1 MDRRNFIQVGGLGAL
16 GVTFSDILRA
26 QASYDGPTPRIKSV
40 INIFLPGGISVQES
54 WDPKPNAPVEYR
66 GPYGAIDTSVPG
78 IQLSELFPNVAKIMN
93 KATIIRSMT
102 HGEAA
107 HERGTHNMFTGWKPS
122 PALQYPALGSIVS
135 HELGVRNNLP
145 AYISIPNQ
153 ANEFDTT
160 GFISSTHGTF
170 SLGSDPA
177 DPNFK
182 VRDLTLPDNI
192 TLDRFNRRK
201 NILEAVDNKFKSIAD
216 SDNVIATDDFYKRAY
231 SLISSK
237 NAIDAFDLSKE
248 DAKVRED
255 YGNNQAGQ
263 RLLMARRLVEA
274 GTRYITVTYGGWD
287 HHDNIQGAMQ
297 SNVPALDK
305 ALSQLIIDL
314 DQRGMLNETLVL
326 VTSEFG
332 RTPKINNTAGRD
344 HWPRVF
350 STFLAGGPVKRGFAY
365 GASDSLGGEV
375 DDMPVSPGDI
385 SATVFNLLGI
395 NPEKTLMTPDLR
407 PIAISP
413 GKIITDILG

>member
-1 MDRRNFIQVGGLGAL
+1 MNRRNFIQVGGIGAL

-26 QASYDGPTPRIKSV
+26 QSSYDGPKPKIKSV
-40 INIFLPGGISVQES
+40 INIFLPGGMAMQES
-54 WDPKPNAPVEYR
+54 WDPKPNAPVEYK
-66 GPYGAIDTSVPG
+66 GPYNAIDTSVSG

-93 KATIIRSMT
+93 KATIVRSMT

-122 PALQYPALGSIVS
+122 PALKYPAMGSIVS
-135 HELGVRNNLP
+135 HELGVRNNIP
-145 AYISIPNQ
+145 SYVSIPNQ
-153 ANEFDTT
+153 ANEFDAT
-160 GFISSTHGTF
+160 GFISTKYSTF

-192 TLDRFNRRK
+192 TIDRFERRK
-201 NILEAVDNKFKSIAD
+201 NILETVDNKFKTVAQ
-216 SDNVIATDDFYKRAY
+216 SDNVKAIDEFYNRAY

-237 NAIDAFDLSKE
+237 QAIEAFDITKE
-248 DAKVRED
+248 DVKVREA

-263 RLLMARRLVEA
+263 RFLMARRLVEA
-274 GTRYITVTYGGWD
+274 GTRYVTVTYGGWD
-287 HHDNIQGAMQ
+287 HHDNIKTAMA

-305 ALSQLIIDL
+305 ALAQLVTDL
-314 DQRGMLNETLVL
+314 DQRGLLSETLIL

-350 STFLAGGPVKRGFAY
+350 STFMAGGPIKQGFVY
-365 GASDSLGGEV
+365 GSSDALGGEV
-375 DDMPVSPGDI
+375 DQDPVSPGDI
-385 SATVFNLLGI
+385 SATVFSLLGI

-407 PIAISP
+407 PVLISP
-413 GKIITDILG
+413 GKILSEVIA

>member
-1 MDRRNFIQVGGLGAL
+1 MNRRNFIQVGGLGAL
-16 GVTFSDILRA
+16 GLSFSDILRA
-26 QASYDGPTPRIKSV
+26 QSSYDGPTPKIKSV

-54 WDPKPNAPVEYR
+54 WDPKPNAPVEYK
-66 GPYGAIDTSVPG
+66 GPYGAIDTSVAG
-78 IQLSELFPNVAKIMN
+78 IQLSELLPNVAKIMN

-122 PALQYPALGSIVS
+122 PALKYPAMGSIVS

-145 AYISIPNQ
+145 AYVSIPNQ

-160 GFISSTHGTF
+160 GFISSKHGTF

-177 DPNFK
+177 DPKFK

-192 TLDRFNRRK
+192 TMERFDRRK
-201 NILEAVDNKFKSIAD
+201 NILETVDNKFKSIAD
-216 SDNVIATDDFYKRAY
+216 SDNVVAIDEFYQRAY
-231 SLISSK
+231 NLISSK
-237 NAIDAFDLSKE
+237 QAIEAFDIAKE
-248 DAKVRED
+248 DLKIREN

-263 RLLMARRLVEA
+263 RLLMARRLIEA
-274 GTRYITVTYGGWD
+274 GTRYVTVTYGSWD
-287 HHDNIQGAMQ
+287 HHDGIQGAMKL
-297 SNVPALDK
+297 NVPALDK
-305 ALSQLIIDL
+305 ALSQLITDL
-314 DQRGMLNETLVL
+314 DERGMLSETLVL

-350 STFLAGGPVKRGFAY
+350 STFIAGGPIKQGFQY
-365 GASDSLGGEV
+365 GTSDSLGGEV
-375 DDMPVSPGDI
+375 EEDPVSPGDI

-407 PIAISP
+407 PITISP
-413 GKIITDILG
+413 GKIITDIIG

>member
-1 MDRRNFIQVGGLGAL
+1 MNRRNFIQVGGIGAL
-16 GVTFSDILRA
+16 GVTFRDILRA
-26 QASYDGPTPRIKSV
+26 QSSYDGPKPKIKSV
-40 INIFLPGGISVQES
+40 INIFLPGGMAMQES
-54 WDPKPNAPVEYR
+54 WDPKPNAPVEYK
-66 GPYGAIDTSVPG
+66 GPYNAIDTSVSG

-93 KATIIRSMT
+93 KATIVRSMT

-122 PALQYPALGSIVS
+122 PALKYPAMGSIVS
-135 HELGVRNNLP
+135 HELGVRNNIP
-145 AYISIPNQ
+145 SYVSIPNQ
-153 ANEFDTT
+153 ANEFDAT
-160 GFISSTHGTF
+160 GFISTKYSTF

-192 TLDRFNRRK
+192 TIDRFERRK
-201 NILEAVDNKFKSIAD
+201 NILETVDNKFKTVAQ
-216 SDNVIATDDFYKRAY
+216 SDNVKAIDEFYNRAY

-237 NAIDAFDLSKE
+237 QAIEAFDITKE
-248 DAKVRED
+248 DVKVREA

-263 RLLMARRLVEA
+263 RFLMARRLVEA
-274 GTRYITVTYGGWD
+274 GTRYVTVTYGGWD
-287 HHDNIQGAMQ
+287 HHDNIKTAMA

-305 ALSQLIIDL
+305 ALAQLVTDL
-314 DQRGMLNETLVL
+314 DQRGLLSETLIL

-350 STFLAGGPVKRGFAY
+350 STFMAGGPIKQGFVY
-365 GASDSLGGEV
+365 GSSDALGGEV
-375 DDMPVSPGDI
+375 DQDPVSPGDI
-385 SATVFNLLGI
+385 SATVFSLLGI

-407 PIAISP
+407 PVLISP
-413 GKIITDILG
+413 GKILSEVIA

>member
-1 MDRRNFIQVGGLGAL
+1 MNRRNFIQVGGIGAL
-16 GVTFSDILRA
+16 GVTFRDILRA
-26 QASYDGPTPRIKSV
+26 QSSYDGPKPKIKSV
-40 INIFLPGGISVQES
+40 INIFLPGGMAMQES
-54 WDPKPNAPVEYR
+54 WDPKPNAPVEYK
-66 GPYGAIDTSVPG
+66 GPYNAIDTSVSG

-93 KATIIRSMT
+93 KATIVRSMT

-122 PALQYPALGSIVS
+122 PALKYPAMGSIVS
-135 HELGVRNNLP
+135 HELGVRNNIP
-145 AYISIPNQ
+145 SYVSIPNQ
-153 ANEFDTT
+153 ANEFDAT
-160 GFISSTHGTF
+160 GFVSTKYSTF

-192 TLDRFNRRK
+192 TIDRFERRK
-201 NILEAVDNKFKSIAD
+201 NILETVDNKFKTVAQ
-216 SDNVIATDDFYKRAY
+216 SDNVKAIDEFYNRAY

-237 NAIDAFDLSKE
+237 QAIEAFDITKE
-248 DAKVRED
+248 DVKVREA

-263 RLLMARRLVEA
+263 RFLMARRLVEA
-274 GTRYITVTYGGWD
+274 GTRYVTVTYGGWD
-287 HHDNIQGAMQ
+287 HHDNIKTAMA

-305 ALSQLIIDL
+305 ALAQLVTDL
-314 DQRGMLNETLVL
+314 DQRGLLSETLIL

-350 STFLAGGPVKRGFAY
+350 STFMAGGPIKQGFVY
-365 GASDSLGGEV
+365 GSSDALGGEV
-375 DDMPVSPGDI
+375 DQDPVSPGDI
-385 SATVFNLLGI
+385 SATVFSLLGI

-407 PIAISP
+407 PVLISP
-413 GKIITDILG
+413 GKILSEVIA

>member
-1 MDRRNFIQVGGLGAL
+1 MNRRNFIQVGGLGCL
-16 GVTFSDILRA
+16 GLTFSDILRA
-26 QASYDGPTPRIKSV
+26 QASYDGPAPKVKSV
-40 INIFLPGGISVQES
+40 INIFLPGGIAVQES

-66 GPYGAIDTSVPG
+66 GPFSAIDTSANG

-122 PALQYPALGSIVS
+122 PALQYPAMGSVVS
-135 HELGVRNNLP
+135 HELGVRNNIP

-153 ANEFDTT
+153 ANEFDST
-160 GFISSTHGTF
+160 GFISTKHSTF

-192 TLDRFNRRK
+192 TIDRFARRK
-201 NILEAVDNKFKSIAD
+201 GLLETVDSRFKNIAE
-216 SDNVIATDDFYKRAY
+216 SDNVSAIDEFYQRAY
-231 SLISSK
+231 NLISSDQ
-237 NAIDAFDLSKE
+237 AISAFNISSE
-248 DAKVRED
+248 DAKVRES
-255 YGNNQAGQ
+255 YGNTQAGQ
-263 RLLMARRLVEA
+263 RLLMARRLIEA
-274 GTRYITVTYGGWD
+274 GTRYVTVTYGSWD

-297 SNVPALDK
+297 SNMPALDK
-305 ALSQLIIDL
+305 ALSQLIADL
-314 DQRGMLNETLVL
+314 DDRGLLSETLVL

-350 STFLAGGPVKRGFAY
+350 STFMAGGPIKQGVIY
-365 GASDSLGGEV
+365 GASDSLGGDV
-375 DDMPVSPGDI
+375 DENPVSPGDI
-385 SATVFNLLGI
+385 SATLFNLLGI
-395 NPEKTLMTPDLR
+395 NHEKTLMTSDLR
-407 PIAISP
+407 PVVISEGRVIAEIIS
-413 GKIITDILG
+413 